1 MIMKMDE
8 SLPPDPPERDE
19 PPTLDDAQFAVVVLA
34 VTSFT
39 LIIFVLLVTLWMS

>member
-1 MIMKMDE
+1 MIMKMNE

-19 PPTLDDAQFAVVVLA
+19 PPTLDDAQVAVVVLA